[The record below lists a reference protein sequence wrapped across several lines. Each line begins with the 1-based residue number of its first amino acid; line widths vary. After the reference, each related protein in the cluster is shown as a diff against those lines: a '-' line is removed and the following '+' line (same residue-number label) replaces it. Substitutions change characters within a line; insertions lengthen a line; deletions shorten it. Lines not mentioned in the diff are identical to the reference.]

1 MIVAHLIGGNAI
13 KGIIDGTVIINGK
26 ELETSY
32 GELASV
38 CGSISLGDLDT
49 TRSAERMQRDYIEL
63 VREHDEDLDED
74 FVLDNHL
81 TAEIS
86 YSEYEIDMEK
96 KTLKL
101 TIGTYE

>member
-13 KGIIDGTVIINGK
+13 KGIIDGIVIING
-26 ELETSY
+26 EQLETSY
-32 GELASV
+32 QELASV

>member
-13 KGIIDGTVIINGK
+13 KGIIDGIVIING
-26 ELETSY
+26 EQLETSY
-32 GELASV
+32 QELASV

-101 TIGTYE
+101 IIGTYE

>member
-32 GELASV
+32 QELASV

-81 TAEIS
+81 TAEIC
-86 YSEYEIDMEK
+86 YSEYEIDIEK

-101 TIGTYE
+101 TIGTY